1 MLVRKGR
8 SFRDAGFSLVEML
21 VVMSLIGILTVTFY
35 TLFVTSFTGY
45 LNLQKQSSSFTQAT
59 IHSSRVANV
68 IRGLTDI
75 TIAKDSELEVF
86 AYFYPSDAYV
96 SKVRYYTTT
105 VNGTQQLRADLT
117 PMTADPPIG
126 TPITAQMRTLTII
139 ESFYNPV
146 NTPLFTYINAAN
158 AVLTTPVTDF
168 SAIKSVKIQM
178 STKVDTLEKQSIST
192 QVMLRNRKTNL

>member
-1 MLVRKGR
+1 MP
-8 SFRDAGFSLVEML
+8 FRDSGFSLVEML

-105 VNGTQQLRADLT
+105 INGTQQLRADLT

-139 ESFYNPV
+139 ESFYTPV

>member
-1 MLVRKGR
+1 M
-8 SFRDAGFSLVEML
+8 SFRDSGFSLVEML

-146 NTPLFTYINAAN
+146 NTPLFTYIQCCPHHPCNGFFGYKVCEN
-158 AVLTTPVTDF
+158 SDEY
-168 SAIKSVKIQM
+168 KS
-178 STKVDTLEKQSIST
+178 
-192 QVMLRNRKTNL
+192 

>member
-1 MLVRKGR
+1 M
-8 SFRDAGFSLVEML
+8 SFRDSGFSLVEML

-139 ESFYNPV
+139 ESFYTPV